1 MTPESLP
8 KLLRLLFPELDAVEP
23 DPLGSLA
30 MLTDQ
35 AHQTGN
41 GDFLNRSYTFI
52 RWAVRNIG
60 DEPSEM
66 QIAWFFDLI
75 LQFEHS
81 KAGCLEFLDW
91 EDVELLTGT
100 FTVEPSFSDTDNFEQ
115 LCREWKKRRERN
127 QKLPPPRLDIN
138 P

>member
-8 KLLRLLFPELDAVEP
+8 KLLRLLFPELDAVDP

-30 MLTDQ
+30 MVTDR

-41 GDFLNRSYTFI
+41 SDFLNRSYTFI

-60 DEPSEM
+60 DEPSGI

-81 KAGCLEFLDW
+81 KTGCLDFLDW
-91 EDVELLTGT
+91 GDVELLTGT
-100 FTVEPSFSDTDNFEQ
+100 FTVEPSFTDTDNFER
-115 LCREWKKRRERN
+115 LCREWKKRWGRN
-127 QKLPPPRLDIN
+127 QKLPPPQSGAAN
-138 P
+138 

>member
-1 MTPESLP
+1 MNPESWTD
-8 KLLRLLFPELDAVEP
+8 LLKRHLPELPADDP

-30 MLTDQ
+30 LLTDK

-41 GDFLNRSYTFI
+41 SDFLNRSYNFI
-52 RWAVRNIG
+52 RWAVRNA
-60 DEPSEM
+60 DDDPLKS

-81 KAGCLEFLDW
+81 KAGCLAYLDW
-91 EDVELLTGT
+91 GDVKLLTGT
-100 FTVEPSFSDTDNFEQ
+100 LSVEPSFTGSGNFDR
-115 LCREWKKRRERN
+115 LCREWKKRWARN
-127 QKLPPPRLDIN
+127 QKLPPPRLDIE